1 MRRQQVPAPEI
12 EHRAMPRLAVLTKGF
27 DDPHILVR
35 HAFAA
40 GGTDHPQ
47 EHGLPQKLSLRES
60 NPVGQPPA
68 GFALPR
74 AISHLQKAQFCAA
87 K

>member
-1 MRRQQVPAPEI
+1 MQQAHQLVEIEMRRQQVPSPEI
-12 EHRAMPRLAVLTKGF
+12 EHRAMPCLAVLTKGF

-47 EHGLPQKLSLRES
+47 EHGLPQKLSLREM
-60 NPVGQPPA
+60 A
-68 GFALPR
+68 
-74 AISHLQKAQFCAA
+74 
-87 K
+87 